1 MENGLNILIKN
12 AKVIDPN
19 SPHNGKTVDVL
30 VENGIIKKI
39 GTGLKADASTQIFEK
54 ENLHISPGFF
64 DPTVHFC
71 DPGEEHKE
79 DLYSGLKAAKKGGYT
94 AVGVLGIT
102 HPTVTE
108 KTRVEYL
115 INKAKGSGVRVYPIG
130 CLSAKN
136 EGKELAELYD
146 MHKAG
151 AIGFYDGK
159 HAVNSGLLN
168 RALAYTKDMPVT
180 ILSYPDEKNLS
191 NGGLMH
197 EGFEHI
203 KLGLKGIPSLAE
215 ELGILRDIHLA
226 EYNEAHVH
234 IANVSTA
241 KGVELIKNA
250 KAKGIKVTAQCSI
263 HHLFFNDEDMHGFDS
278 NLKLL
283 PPLRSKKDQ
292 DALIE
297 GLKTGIIDTVTSD
310 HIPQDIEA
318 KKMEFDLAEF
328 GTAGIETCFNA
339 LLTIAGKK
347 LGLEKIVELLA
358 INSRKSFGLNSP
370 SIAENQEFEAALYNP
385 DGSYT
390 HGNATKVTKAYNDP
404 YVGKTLQG
412 EIFQIN

>member
-1 MENGLNILIKN
+1 
-12 AKVIDPN
+12 
-19 SPHNGKTVDVL
+19 
-30 VENGIIKKI
+30 
-39 GTGLKADASTQIFEK
+39 
-54 ENLHISPGFF
+54 
-64 DPTVHFC
+64 
-71 DPGEEHKE
+71 
-79 DLYSGLKAAKKGGYT
+79 
-94 AVGVLGIT
+94 
-102 HPTVTE
+102 
-108 KTRVEYL
+108 
-115 INKAKGSGVRVYPIG
+115 
-130 CLSAKN
+130 
-136 EGKELAELYD
+136 
-146 MHKAG
+146 
-151 AIGFYDGK
+151 
-159 HAVNSGLLN
+159 
-168 RALAYTKDMPVT
+168 
-180 ILSYPDEKNLS
+180 
-191 NGGLMH
+191 MH